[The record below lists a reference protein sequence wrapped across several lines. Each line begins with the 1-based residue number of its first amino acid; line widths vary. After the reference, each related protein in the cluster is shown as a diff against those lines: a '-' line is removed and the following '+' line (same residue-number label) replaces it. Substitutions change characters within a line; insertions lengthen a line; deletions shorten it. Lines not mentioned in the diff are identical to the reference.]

1 MCETV
6 KVVRCKK
13 NNITPGSMS
22 CLHFKNLLPSEKR
35 DENLLTKN
43 SKRGLGRPPS
53 FLHIF

>member
-6 KVVRCKK
+6 NIVRCKK